1 MRPHNPVQRRGFPW
15 LIRIDTI
22 THMGMGRYS
31 IVLFRD
37 GGEGSGIEAVLDS
50 DNHRDAARSL
60 YRQAVVQHPNRLV
73 MLCDRA
79 HVLARSDRSKK
90 TPR

>member
-1 MRPHNPVQRRGFPW
+1 VRPRNRVHAGVFPW

-22 THMGMGRYS
+22 AHMGMGRYS

-60 YRQAVVQHPNRLV
+60 YRQAVAQHPNRLV

-79 HVLARSDRSKK
+79 RVLARSDRSKK